1 MKKVIIIMLASI
13 IPFGISAKVDFKKD
27 IKPLLES
34 RCVSC
39 HSAPYEKSGRLRKP
53 KGGYRMD
60 TKENLLK
67 AGDSEEVPVVE
78 GDAEKSYLYK
88 LVTLAEDH
96 DDIMPAKG
104 DAFTTAE
111 KKLIKDWI
119 NEGVA
124 WDKGTTL
131 VRPAK

>member
-1 MKKVIIIMLASI
+1 MKKVIIMLVGI

-34 RCVSC
+34 RCISC
-39 HSAPYEKSGRLRKP
+39 HSAPYESRGRLRKP
-53 KGGYRMD
+53 KGGYQMD

-88 LVTLAEDH
+88 LVNLPEDD

-104 DAFTTAE
+104 DAFTTE
-111 KKLIKDWI
+111 QKKLIKDWI

-124 WDKGTTL
+124 WDKDITL
-131 VRPAK
+131 VRPTK

>member
-1 MKKVIIIMLASI
+1 MKKIIIMLVSI

-34 RCVSC
+34 RCISC
-39 HSAPYEKSGRLRKP
+39 HSAPYESRGRLRKP
-53 KGGYRMD
+53 KGGYRVD
-60 TKENLLK
+60 TKENLMK

-88 LVTLAEDH
+88 LVTLPEDD

-104 DAFTTAE
+104 DAFTTE
-111 KKLIKDWI
+111 QKKLIKDWI

-124 WDKGTTL
+124 WDKDITL

>member
-1 MKKVIIIMLASI
+1 MKKVIIMLASI

-39 HSAPYEKSGRLRKP
+39 HSAPYESRGRLRKP
-53 KGGYRMD
+53 KGGYQMD

-88 LVTLAEDH
+88 LVNLHEDD

-104 DAFTTAE
+104 DAFTTE
-111 KKLIKDWI
+111 QKKLIKDWI
-119 NEGVA
+119 NEGVT
-124 WDKGTTL
+124 WDTGITL
-131 VRPAK
+131 VRPTK

>member
-1 MKKVIIIMLASI
+1 MKKVIIMLVGI
-13 IPFGISAKVDFKKD
+13 IPFGLYAKVDFKKD
-27 IKPLLES
+27 IKPLLEE
-34 RCVSC
+34 RCISC
-39 HSAPYEKSGRLRKP
+39 HSAPYEKRGRLRKP
-53 KGGYRMD
+53 KSDYRLD

-67 AGDSEEVPVVE
+67 AGESEKLPVVE

-104 DAFTTAE
+104 DAFTTE
-111 KKLIKDWI
+111 QKKLIKDWI

-124 WDKGTTL
+124 WDKGITL
-131 VRPAK
+131 VRPEK

>member
-1 MKKVIIIMLASI
+1 MKKVIIMLVGI

-67 AGDSEEVPVVE
+67 AGNSEETPVVE
-78 GDAEKSYLYK
+78 GNAEKSYLYK

-104 DAFTTAE
+104 DAFTKE
-111 KKLIKDWI
+111 QKELIKNWI

-131 VRPAK
+131 VRPEK